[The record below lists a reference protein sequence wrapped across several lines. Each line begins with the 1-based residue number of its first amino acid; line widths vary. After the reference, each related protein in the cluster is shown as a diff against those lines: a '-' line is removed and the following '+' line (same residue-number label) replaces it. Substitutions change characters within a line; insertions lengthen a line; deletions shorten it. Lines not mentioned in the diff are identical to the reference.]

1 MAPEVPTSENAVLM
15 AVPAIWHVYLTPT
28 TSNGPVT
35 CETEGNTMPVASRY
49 GEASDGVTISIAVVQ
64 E

>member
-1 MAPEVPTSENAVLM
+1 M